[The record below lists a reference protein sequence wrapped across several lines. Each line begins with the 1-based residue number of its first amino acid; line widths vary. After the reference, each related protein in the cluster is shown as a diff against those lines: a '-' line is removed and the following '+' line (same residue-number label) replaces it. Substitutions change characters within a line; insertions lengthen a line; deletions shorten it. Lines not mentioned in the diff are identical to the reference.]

1 MANAISISVRQ
12 ITIVPDGSTD
22 FDITTVQ
29 SNMVALD
36 TVVGNFTVG
45 ETVTQ
50 ATSGATGVV
59 YSWDAKNQ
67 VLYLVSMAGVFD
79 ATHVITGGS
88 SAAHGIPVG
97 IPYGFARGIRLTA
110 VDFYHSGTNDVL
122 IIREGKAVGSVIYKR
137 MDVAGGGVHQAVEGK
152 SRRRLPYIVAA
163 DCSFAAPANAKIILE
178 YD

>member
-29 SNMVALD
+29 SNMVAL
-36 TVVGNFTVG
+36 TAVTGTFTAG

-79 ATHVITGGS
+79 ATHVVTGGS

-110 VDFYHSGTNDVL
+110 VDFSPSGTNDILV
-122 IIREGKAVGSVIYKR
+122 IREGKAVGSVIFKR
-137 MDVAGGGVHQAVEGK
+137 TDVAGGGVHQAVEGK
-152 SRRRLPYIVAA
+152 SRRRLPYIVAT
-163 DCSFAAPANAKIILE
+163 DCSFAVPANAKIILE